1 MTKEIITQDY
11 VKQLFEYRDG
21 ALYWKHSP
29 AHNVRAGSKAGNI
42 QSEGYR
48 SIKINNKTYKAHR
61 LIFLMFHGWLPEKV
75 DHKDA
80 NTSNNQI
87 ENLRPAT
94 SSENSFNAKKRVDN
108 KSGVKNV
115 YWNKQCNKWAVQ
127 VSINNKHKYFGL
139 YDDLELA
146 DLVAQE
152 ARDKYHGA
160 FANHG

>member
-21 ALYWKHSP
+21 NLYWKNSP
-29 AHNVRAGSKAGNI
+29 ARNVRPGSIAGYM

-48 SIKINNKTYKAHR
+48 SVKINNKQFKAHR
-61 LIFLMFHGWLPEKV
+61 IIFLMFYGWLPEKV
-75 DHKDA
+75 DHKDGD
-80 NTSNNQI
+80 TLNNKI
-87 ENLRPAT
+87 ENLRFAT
-94 SSENSFNAKKRVDN
+94 SSENSFNAKKRADN
-108 KSGVKNV
+108 KSGVKGV
-115 YWNKQCNKWAVQ
+115 YWNKECKRWAVQ
-127 VSINNKHKYFGL
+127 ISINNKHKYFGL
-139 YDDLELA
+139 YKDLELA